1 LLADG
6 RVRPDGSLRLEASLM
21 AGNRAVERKT
31 ARDTERARR
40 RRAEILECATKYFAR
55 QGFQGTDVQH
65 IADALGVGKG
75 TIYRYFPNKQAL
87 FLEALDDGI
96 GRMHQQVEDAR
107 LQAEDPLD
115 QIERA
120 IEAYLAF
127 FDKHAEYVELLIQ
140 ERAVF
145 RNRKTPTYFKH
156 RERNVGRWRERFRE
170 LIAAGRVRP
179 LPVEQITDAL
189 SALLYGTMFTN
200 YFAGR
205 RQPLAVQARE
215 LLDVALPGILSD
227 SERQRRLSGRHTP
240 DS

>member
-1 LLADG
+1 MTVQKTPRRRG
-6 RVRPDGSLRLEASLM
+6 STNPD
-21 AGNRAVERKT
+21 
-31 ARDTERARR
+31 RARQR
-40 RRAEILECATKYFAR
+40 GAEILKRAAKFFAKR
-55 QGFQGTDVQH
+55 GYQDADVQVL
-65 IADALGVGKG
+65 ADDLGLGKG
-75 TIYRYFPNKQAL
+75 TIYRYFPSKRDL
-87 FLEALDDGI
+87 FLAALDDGMR
-96 GRMHQQVEDAR
+96 RMHEHVESAR
-107 LQAEDPLD
+107 EQAADPLE

-127 FDKHAEYVELLIQ
+127 FDAHAEYVELLIQ

-145 RNRKTPTYFKH
+145 KNRKKPTYFEH

-179 LPVEQITDAL
+179 LPVEQITNVL

-227 SERQRRLSGRHTP
+227 AERTRRLAAETAGTSSDEGRV
-240 DS
+240 

>member
-1 LLADG
+1 MATRQAAG
-6 RVRPDGSLRLEASLM
+6 RGRPRDPQRLRQ
-21 AGNRAVERKT
+21 
-31 ARDTERARR
+31 
-40 RRAEILECATKYFAR
+40 RRAEILERAAIFFAR
-55 QGFQGTDVQH
+55 RGYQGTDVQDV
-65 IADALGVGKG
+65 ADALGVGKG
-75 TIYRYFPNKQAL
+75 TIYRYFPSKEAL
-87 FLEALDDGI
+87 FLAALDDGI
-96 GRMHQQVEDAR
+96 RRMHEHIEAAR
-107 LQAEDPLD
+107 LEAADPLD

-127 FDKHAEYVELLIQ
+127 FDEHAEYVELLIQ

-179 LPVEQITDAL
+179 LPVEQITDVL

-205 RQPLAVQARE
+205 QQPLAVQARE

-227 SERQRRLSGRHTP
+227 TERRRRLADERPPGTHHGES
-240 DS
+240 S

>member
-1 LLADG
+1 VG
-6 RVRPDGSLRLEASLM
+6 VEPTVEQGKPHGS
-21 AGNRAVERKT
+21 
-31 ARDTERARR
+31 ERARKR
-40 RRAEILECATKYFAR
+40 SAEILECATQHFAR
-55 QGFQGTDVQH
+55 RGFQGTDVQH
-65 IADALGVGKG
+65 VADALGLGKG
-75 TIYRYFPNKQAL
+75 TIYRYFPSKRAL
-87 FLEALDDGI
+87 FLEALDAGMS
-96 GRMHQQVEDAR
+96 RMHERVEAAR
-107 LQAEDPLD
+107 LGADDPLD

-127 FDKHAEYVELLIQ
+127 FDEHGEYVELLIQ

-145 RNRKTPTYFKH
+145 RNRETPTYFKH

-179 LPVEQITDAL
+179 LPVEQITNVL

-227 SERQRRLSGRHTP
+227 SERQRRLAERRNTGT
-240 DS
+240 